1 MTVFESLA
9 QVWAILCR
17 EVGAGLIAALVIYA
31 VTLLV
36 MRGTVASG
44 LGLMQLFCDQRA
56 HEEAIRKRG
65 FWRLD
70 LSPAFTAVFLLFIWT
85 GVALY
90 LTQILPVVLTGGVG
104 SSVRA
109 ALHADQMPYGILLWL
124 ALGSFGTIWARP
136 PATPWQP
143 GEPFRRIAG
152 AVIGFAATHAVLYLY
167 LPAMDILQ
175 RPFFASREAGPQ
187 LSLAVLVLAGFFL
200 AEFLRLQT
208 CAAWFLLLL
217 LATALVALASAFD
230 ALELTLGFVAG
241 FILLARLMP
250 GFRLRIPGLDY
261 SGKLVDP
268 AAPGQGGSVWA
279 DRTVPPALLAP
290 ESVLAAWTRRTGS
303 GFAPGHD
310 GHAARYASTADGSEL
325 LKPKL
330 VVLATSGGAYRAG
343 FWTAALLDGLS
354 RHDPLFPAGSGAPE
368 TGQGQQSN
376 VQLPGFMNSIRFVTG
391 ASGGMVAGAYLTEQ
405 TSKAAQG
412 LPVRP
417 VARMIE
423 DDIAAW
429 QQQQPPQAPPGM
441 RYPARESVLVP
452 RDSISPVARQ
462 MVRDVGAALLPFTR
476 RSDRGRIL
484 EGQWATLRLPFDG
497 WKEEERQGLRP
508 SIVFSPML
516 VETGAPLFISN
527 LDLLEMRKHFAG
539 EDPDVHSAEL
549 FRVYPYAQAGGGGK
563 PDSQAGKR
571 GRDDFTI
578 ATALRLNATFPYVSP
593 AVSLPAIPQRRVVD
607 AGYYDNYGVMAATGL
622 LNSRSVRDWVV
633 RNTSGVLILNVRA
646 FPEQAQTKPSSALA
660 RLFWWLTS
668 PLEGVFNA
676 RGSSQTIRNRD
687 MLRMTRDLYGL
698 ALEEANPQASPP
710 KPWREIG
717 QDFVT
722 IANFTFDD
730 PTTMSWFLIDSDYT
744 RLQAEAERDTAATSP
759 TVQRIAEFWQSDPLA
774 FLKDE
779 RPGHQDGGVRND
791 VFLPDAAASLQV
803 PAPGAGEA
811 PLGPGATRHGRRKQE
826 P

>member
-1 MTVFESLA
+1 MAVFDFLS
-9 QVWAILCR
+9 QVWAILAR
-17 EVGAGLIAALVIYA
+17 EVGPGLIAAFA
-31 VTLLV
+31 VYSATFLV
-36 MRGTVASG
+36 MRGTLGSS

-70 LSPAFTAVFLLFIWT
+70 LSPAFTASFLLLLWI

-90 LTQILPVVLTGGVG
+90 LTQILPVALTGGVS

-109 ALHADQMPYGILLWL
+109 AFGSPQMFSGIVLWL
-124 ALGSFGTIWARP
+124 ALGCFGAIWARP

-152 AVIGFAATHAVLYLY
+152 AVIGFSFTHTVLYIY

-175 RPFFASREAGPQ
+175 RPFFPARDAGPQ
-187 LSLAVLVLAGFFL
+187 SSLAVLVLAGFFL

-208 CAAWFLLLL
+208 CAAWYLLLL
-217 LATALVALASAFD
+217 LVTALLALASAFD
-230 ALELTLGFVAG
+230 ALFLTLLFVGLCAV
-241 FILLARLMP
+241 LARLMP
-250 GFRLRIPGLDY
+250 GFRLQIPGLDY
-261 SGKLVDP
+261 SGKLADP
-268 AAPGQGGSVWA
+268 AAPGQGGSVLA

-290 ESVLAAWTRRTGS
+290 ESVLAAWARRTGN
-303 GFAPGHD
+303 GPAPGHD
-310 GHAARYASTADGSEL
+310 GHVADDASARSGPVSQ
-325 LKPKL
+325 KPKL

-376 VQLPGFMNSIRFVTG
+376 AQLPGFMNAIRFVTG

-441 RYPARESVLVP
+441 PYPGREGVIVP

-462 MVRDVGAALLPFTR
+462 MVRDAGAGLLPFVR
-476 RSDRGRIL
+476 RSDRGRVL
-484 EGQWATLRLPFDG
+484 EGQWGTLRLPFDS
-497 WKEEERQGLRP
+497 WKEEEREGLRP

-549 FRVYPYAQAGGGGK
+549 FRVYPYAQAGGAEAQ
-563 PDSQAGKR
+563 DLQSGKR
-571 GRDDFTI
+571 GRNDFTV

-593 AVSLPAIPQRRVVD
+593 AVSLPAMPQRRVVD

-622 LNSRSVRDWVV
+622 LNSRSVRGWVV

-646 FPEQAQTKPSSALA
+646 FPEQAQTKPASALA

-668 PLEGVFNA
+668 PLEGVFSA

-698 ALEEANPQASPP
+698 ALAEANPGVTPP

-759 TVQRIAEFWQSDPLA
+759 TVQRIAEFWQSDPLG
-774 FLKDE
+774 FLTDE
-779 RPGHQDGGVRND
+779 RPGHEDARVRDD
-791 VFLPDAAASLQV
+791 VFIPDAAAYLQV
-803 PAPGAGEA
+803 PLPGAGEA
-811 PLGPGATRHGRRKQE
+811 PLGLGATRHGRSKQE